1 MLGGIFMLVTFAVFA
16 VYAYASALLRD
27 RVLGAP
33 IARRWFQRVLG
44 ALLIGIGAKLAVT
57 DR

>member
-1 MLGGIFMLVTFAVFA
+1 MLVTFVVFA

-33 IARRWFQRVLG
+33 IARQWFQRVLG
-44 ALLIGIGAKLAVT
+44 ALLIGIGVKLAVT

>member
-1 MLGGIFMLVTFAVFA
+1 MLVTFVVVRRLRATRG
-16 VYAYASALLRD
+16 ALLRE

-33 IARRWFQRVLG
+33 VARQWFQSVLG
-44 ALLIGIGAKLAVT
+44 TLLIGIGVKLAVA

>member
-1 MLGGIFMLVTFAVFA
+1 MTSQLEATGLA
-16 VYAYASALLRD
+16 YAYAGALLRD

-33 IARRWFQRVLG
+33 VARQWFQSVLG
-44 ALLIGIGAKLAVT
+44 ALLIGIGVKLAVS